1 LIIFLGTIR
10 SNLDL
15 LSQYSDH
22 ELFESLRRVH
32 LLPSSSENSLSD
44 NALTSEK
51 DSNSTNIFTNLDTQ
65 ISEGGSNLS
74 QGQRQLLCLARA
86 LLKKP
91 KIIIM
96 DEATAR

>member
-1 LIIFLGTIR
+1 
-10 SNLDL
+10 
-15 LSQYSDH
+15 
-22 ELFESLRRVH
+22 
-32 LLPSSSENSLSD
+32 LPSSSKP
-44 NALTSEK
+44 AK
-51 DSNSTNIFTNLDTQ
+51 QDSNSINELVNIFSNLDTQ
-65 ISEGGSNLS
+65 INEEGNNIS